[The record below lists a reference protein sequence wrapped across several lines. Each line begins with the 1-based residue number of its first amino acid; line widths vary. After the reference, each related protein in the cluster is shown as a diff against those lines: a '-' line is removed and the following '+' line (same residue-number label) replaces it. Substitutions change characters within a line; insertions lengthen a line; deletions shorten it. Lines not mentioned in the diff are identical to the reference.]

1 MSEGRWFVRFAGR
14 RSGPFDAERLR
25 TMARR
30 GTLTRMHSVS
40 ADGRSWTPATEL
52 RAVFNEDG
60 TVVAPGTAALEVEVE
75 GEEAPSSFDGIPDS
89 GVIELPPAAP
99 ARARLGSAR
108 VRPVVICA
116 MVLAT
121 VMLSLPTSRDDAGS
135 VAWWWHEGPLAVS
148 VRGLAALAVLAGWVL
163 AFLRPEPARAASVA
177 GVAAIL
183 SAASAAALAPWAPW
197 AAILAPIVPVAAV
210 LVALDAAG
218 AASTRLMG
226 KFAASAAGVLGIA
239 AIVVVVLRPSGW
251 AIASA
256 ALGAAGAGALA
267 WAGVRA
273 VRAKSPSESHVFWG
287 GVAAATGAMAAV
299 FAAAFGGLL
308 GDAPM
313 QGAQASASACLVLA
327 FATLSWAAVHETVET
342 VHTLPA
348 TPA

>member
-1 MSEGRWFVRFAGR
+1 VSDDRWFVRFAGR

-40 ADGRSWTPATEL
+40 VDGRSWTPATEL

-60 TVVAPGTAALEVEVE
+60 TVVAPGTAALAVE

-89 GVIELPPAAP
+89 GVLELPPAAP

-183 SAASAAALAPWAPW
+183 SAVSAAALAPWAPW

-210 LVALDAAG
+210 LVGLDAAG

-239 AIVVVVLRPSGW
+239 AIVPVVLGPSGW

-256 ALGAAGAGALA
+256 ALGAVGAAALA

-273 VRAKSPSESHVFWG
+273 ARASSPSDDHVFWG
-287 GVAAATGAMAAV
+287 GVAAATGAMAAL

-308 GDAPM
+308 GDMPM
-313 QGAQASASACLVLA
+313 HGAQASASACLVLA

-342 VHTLPA
+342 MHTLPA

>member
-1 MSEGRWFVRFAGR
+1 MSDGRWFVRFAGR

-40 ADGRSWTPATEL
+40 VDGRSWTPATEL

-60 TVVAPGTAALEVEVE
+60 TVVAPGTAALAVE

-183 SAASAAALAPWAPW
+183 SAVSAAALAPWAPW
-197 AAILAPIVPVAAV
+197 AAILAPLVPAAAV

-226 KFAASAAGVLGIA
+226 KFAASAAAALGIA

-251 AIASA
+251 AIGSA
-256 ALGAAGAGALA
+256 ALGAVGAGALA

-273 VRAKSPSESHVFWG
+273 VRATSPSENH
-287 GVAAATGAMAAV
+287 
-299 FAAAFGGLL
+299 
-308 GDAPM
+308 
-313 QGAQASASACLVLA
+313 
-327 FATLSWAAVHETVET
+327 LSLIHI
-342 VHTLPA
+342 
-348 TPA
+348 

>member
-1 MSEGRWFVRFAGR
+1 MSDGRWFVRFAGR

-40 ADGRSWTPATEL
+40 VDGRSWTPATEL

-60 TVVAPGTAALEVEVE
+60 TVVAPGTAALAVE
-75 GEEAPSSFDGIPDS
+75 GEEAPSSFDDIPDA

-183 SAASAAALAPWAPW
+183 SAVSAAALAPWAPW
-197 AAILAPIVPVAAV
+197 AAILAPLVPLAAV

-226 KFAASAAGVLGIA
+226 KFAASAAAVLGIA

-251 AIASA
+251 AIGSA
-256 ALGAAGAGALA
+256 ALGAVGAGALA

-273 VRAKSPSESHVFWG
+273 VRATSPSENHVFWG
-287 GVAAATGAMAAV
+287 GVVAATGAMAAV